1 MFLQK
6 LPIGRKLTLVIFF
19 AIMIV
24 LLMVFAVT
32 INWNVRAIR
41 KSSLESAK
49 SAVQVFSQDFTK
61 ILVFDSPHIAADTVS
76 RLEATPSIKSAVLFN
91 STGKPVFFYQ
101 SKTAQKLPVPQ
112 VKAPQSYFD
121 DKCLNIYAP
130 VTYEGANYGTVYY
143 RISTSL
149 LTSTLLNYKYSIAV
163 FIIIAIAISALISY
177 RIQRMISRPIVN
189 LANILNRVVSENN
202 FALRAH
208 TEEGSEIGQLYNNFN
223 HMIGNIEQQQQELQT
238 EHRELEKYRDHLE
251 QLVDERTR
259 ELAEY
264 TRELESFSYS
274 VSHDLRAPLRAIN
287 GFSAVLNED
296 YGATLDDDA
305 KDMLK
310 RIVASSNHMGELIDD
325 ILQLSRI
332 NQHAI
337 AKQNINL
344 SEIALEVA
352 VERTGPNTN
361 MESASVS
368 ITPNIKV
375 IADPKL
381 MRIVMDN
388 LIGNAL
394 KYSAKCEK
402 PHVDIG
408 VKYGNGATIIY
419 VKDNGVGFDMQY
431 VDKLFA
437 PFERLHSPQ
446 EYDGT
451 GIGLATVKRV
461 VQRHGGEVWAVSEME
476 QGATFYFSLPQGI
489 LKTDSASQSAR
500 QQKASV
506 T

>member
-1 MFLQK
+1 MLLQK
-6 LPIGRKLTLVIFF
+6 LPIGRKLTLVIFL
-19 AIMIV
+19 AILLI
-24 LLMVFAVT
+24 LLMVFSVT

-91 STGKPVFFYQ
+91 TTGKPVFFYQ
-101 SKTAQKLPVPQ
+101 SKTAQKLPVPE
-112 VKAPQSYFD
+112 VKPPQSYFD
-121 DKCLNIYAP
+121 DRCLNIYAP
-130 VTYEGANYGTVYY
+130 VTYEGADYGTVYY

-149 LTSTLLNYKYSIAV
+149 LSSTLSNYKYSIGI
-163 FIIIAIAISALISY
+163 FILIAIVISALISY
-177 RIQRMISRPIVN
+177 RIQRMISRPIVK
-189 LANILNRVVSENN
+189 LADTLNRVVTENN

-208 TEEGSEIGQLYNNFN
+208 TEEGSEIGQLYRNLN
-223 HMIGNIEQQQQELQT
+223 HMIDHIQLQQTELQT

-251 QLVDERTR
+251 QLVEERTR

-287 GFSAVLNED
+287 GFSAVLSEE
-296 YGATLDDDA
+296 YGAALDDNA

-337 AKQNINL
+337 AKQKINL

-352 VERTGPNTN
+352 VERIGPDTK
-361 MESASVS
+361 METASVS
-368 ITPNIKV
+368 IEPKIEV

-394 KYSAKCEK
+394 KYSAKSEK
-402 PHVDIG
+402 PHVTIG
-408 VKYGNGATIIY
+408 ALYKENVTTVY
-419 VKDNGVGFDMQY
+419 VKDNGVGFDMAY
-431 VDKLFA
+431 RDKLFA

-446 EYDGT
+446 EYEGT

-461 VQRHGGEVWAVSEME
+461 VQRHGGEVWAESEMGR
-476 QGATFYFSLPQGI
+476 GATFYFSLPQVI
-489 LKTDSASQSAR
+489 LNTN
-500 QQKASV
+500 SV
-506 T
+506 GGRHYQHMEHAT

>member
-1 MFLQK
+1 MLLQK
-6 LPIGRKLTLVIFF
+6 LPIGQKLTLVIFF
-19 AIMIV
+19 AILII
-24 LLMVFAVT
+24 LLLVFAVT

-91 STGKPVFFYQ
+91 AAGKPVFFYQ
-101 SKTAQKLPVPQ
+101 AKTAQKLPVPE
-112 VKAPQSYFD
+112 VKPPQSYFD
-121 DKCLNIYAP
+121 DRCLNIYAP
-130 VTYEGANYGTVYY
+130 VTYEGADYGTVYY

-149 LTSTLLNYKYSIAV
+149 LSTTLKNYKSSIGV
-163 FIIIAIAISALISY
+163 FILIAIAISARISY

-189 LANILNRVVSENN
+189 LADILNRVVSENN
-202 FALRAH
+202 YSLRAH
-208 TEEGSEIGQLYNNFN
+208 TEEGSEIGQLYRNLN
-223 HMIGNIEQQQQELQT
+223 HMIDHIQHQQTELQI

-251 QLVDERTR
+251 QLVEERTR

-287 GFSAVLNED
+287 GFSAVLKED
-296 YGATLDDDA
+296 YSSTLDEDA

-332 NQHAI
+332 NQHTI
-337 AKQNINL
+337 TKQNINL

-352 VERTGPNTN
+352 VERTGPDTK
-361 MESASVS
+361 MEAASVS
-368 ITPNIKV
+368 IEPNIRV

-394 KYSAKCEK
+394 KYSARSEQ
-402 PHVDIG
+402 PHVTIG
-408 VKYGNGATIIY
+408 AEYNENTTTVY

-446 EYDGT
+446 EYEGT

-461 VQRHGGEVWAVSEME
+461 VQRHGGEVWAVSQIE
-476 QGATFYFSLPQGI
+476 QGATFFFNLPQVSRNKETNSDLQYRRMEHVI
-489 LKTDSASQSAR
+489 
-500 QQKASV
+500 
-506 T
+506 